1 MTAARAAKSQKAT
14 IPPTPTHGS
23 GTPASRTC
31 ARCPNPPRT
40 PRATYCEEHRQE
52 ARKAQW
58 LQTPDP
64 IDCERCGTTF
74 RPYRSKQKWC
84 DDCAPYGRAEQNSGR
99 IRMNAPTRQ
108 RISHPTGYEPGY
120 ELNGDTG
127 TVTSE
132 PIETP
137 PDRITSWDWLLE
149 RWHLDPAEFEVIEPV
164 NIRTWLA
171 AIGDGETRE
180 FYYYRAN
187 VRRRQAGTLL
197 SSHREIIDR
206 IRDLPAIRVAKPKG
220 KYTFVAVYSDAQI
233 GKSDGDGTDGTITR
247 YRDATERVAT
257 ELERM
262 RAFGYDIDAIERL
275 HPGDNFEGVQGHYAM
290 QGFSVD
296 RSMTEQ
302 QIEYV
307 DLETEAINLTAPL
320 ARRVWNR
327 YVRGNHGEVR
337 TNGSKANTAFSD
349 NYDSAAGEILRRICA
364 QNPKRFGHVGFQTP
378 SGENLTLTFQCQN
391 DIICLLHGHQG
402 RVSAPSAHAK
412 IVKWADG
419 QAGGFRAAG
428 DATIYVS
435 GHYHHY
441 SVMRPGGRTFI
452 QAPALDGGSV
462 WFAETNGDES
472 PPGVVTFLVGPGG
485 PLHITMHEVYPQ
497 PPRFAQ
503 AVRAARSA

>member
-1 MTAARAAKSQKAT
+1 MTRARAAKSRKRTTRPTAT
-14 IPPTPTHGS
+14 AGS
-23 GTPASRTC
+23 GTPATRTC
-31 ARCPNPPRT
+31 ERCSEPPRT
-40 PRATYCEEHRQE
+40 ERARFCEKHRQE
-52 ARKAQW
+52 ARKEQW
-58 LQTPDP
+58 RQTPNA
-64 IDCERCGTTF
+64 IECEICGLTF
-74 RPYRSKQKWC
+74 KPYKSDQKWC
-84 DDCAPYGRAEQNSGR
+84 DDCAPIGRAKSR
-99 IRMNAPTRQ
+99 ARMNVGEPVRQ
-108 RISHPTGYEPGY
+108 RVTHPTGYEPGY

-132 PIETP
+132 PTTKP
-137 PDRITSWDWLLE
+137 PPEAQKDWTWLLD
-149 RWHLDPAEFEVIEPV
+149 RWGLSPTEYEIIEPV

-171 AIGDGETRE
+171 AIGDGDTRE
-180 FYYYRAN
+180 LYYYRAN
-187 VRRRQAGTLL
+187 VRRRTPGVLQ

-220 KYTFVAVYSDAQI
+220 KYTFVAVYSDPQI
-233 GKSDGDGTDGTITR
+233 GKSDGDGTDGTILR
-247 YRDATERVAT
+247 YRDATVKVAT

-262 RAFGYDIDAIERL
+262 RTFGYDIDAIERL
-275 HPGDNFEGVQGHYAM
+275 HPGDNFENVQGHYAM
-290 QGFSVD
+290 QGYAVD
-296 RSMTEQ
+296 RSLTEQ

-307 DLETEAINLTAPL
+307 DLEMEAINTTATL

-337 TNGSKANTAFSD
+337 TNGGKANTAFSD
-349 NYDSAAGEILRRICA
+349 NFDSASGEILRRICA

-412 IVKWADG
+412 IVKWANG

-441 SVMRPGGRTFI
+441 SVMRPSGRTFI

-472 PPGVVTFLVGPGG
+472 PPGVVTFLVGPDG
-485 PLHITMHEVYPQ
+485 PLHINMHEVYPQ

-503 AVRAARSA
+503 AVRAARIA